1 MVANGQRQGDLFS
14 PRPFALR
21 DVVIVE
27 LEPSPGVD
35 SVLRVRVAGKT
46 PRELRGLPGDSMLY
60 PIVCLR
66 NSLQSYTVVELL

>member
-21 DVVIVE
+21 DVVIIE
-27 LEPSPGVD
+27 LEPAPGVD

-46 PRELRGLPGDSMLY
+46 PR
-60 PIVCLR
+60 
-66 NSLQSYTVVELL
+66 